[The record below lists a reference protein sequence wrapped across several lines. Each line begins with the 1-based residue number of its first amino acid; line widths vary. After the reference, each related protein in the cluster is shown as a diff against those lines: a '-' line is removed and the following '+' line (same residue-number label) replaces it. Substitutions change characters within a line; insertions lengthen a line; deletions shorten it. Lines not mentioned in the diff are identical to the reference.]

1 MRRFPAHP
9 AAISPKRKPA
19 CNSISEMMWDGWGWG
34 WGWAWMWAFWVFI
47 LALIIFAVWRMA
59 ANGRHVGPHR
69 DPAEEMLR
77 MRYARGEIDAE
88 EYERRLSD
96 LRRNR

>member
-1 MRRFPAHP
+1 
-9 AAISPKRKPA
+9 
-19 CNSISEMMWDGWGWG
+19 MMWGGWGWG
-34 WGWAWMWAFWVFI
+34 WGWVWMWFFWVFI
-47 LALIIFAVWRMA
+47 LALIIFAVWRGA
-59 ANGRHVGPHR
+59 DSSRHRGPHR

-88 EYERRLSD
+88 EYERRLAD